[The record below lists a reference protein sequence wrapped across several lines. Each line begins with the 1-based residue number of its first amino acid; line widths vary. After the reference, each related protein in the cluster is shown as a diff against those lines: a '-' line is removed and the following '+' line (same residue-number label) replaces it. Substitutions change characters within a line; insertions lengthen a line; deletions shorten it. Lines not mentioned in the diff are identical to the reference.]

1 MIDTQLKRDGRSH
14 GIQICDL
21 IDVLGIGT
29 REFLA
34 RSKQQEFAIL
44 EHYIRLHPDRF
55 IEPETKKYGDKCV
68 LYEWRR
74 LR

>member
-1 MIDTQLKRDGRSH
+1 M
-14 GIQICDL
+14 
-21 IDVLGIGT
+21 
-29 REFLA
+29 REF
-34 RSKQQEFAIL
+34 RTHRKTQEMAIL
-44 EHYIRLHPDRF
+44 EHYIRLHPERF